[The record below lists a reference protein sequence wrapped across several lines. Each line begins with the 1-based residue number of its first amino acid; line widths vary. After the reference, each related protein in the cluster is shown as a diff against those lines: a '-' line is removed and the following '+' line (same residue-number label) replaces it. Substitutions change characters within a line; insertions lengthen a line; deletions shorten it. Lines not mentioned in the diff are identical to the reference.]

1 MAATEPRLTV
11 ISGAFGTGKTEIA
24 INLALELRAQGHGP
38 VTLVDLDI
46 VNLYF
51 RSRQKAYELEQLGI
65 RVISSV
71 EGMENADLP
80 ALSPEINACFD
91 RKDGPVVFDLGGS
104 DLGGLVAA
112 YLHRG
117 FAAEPSRHWLVVN
130 PYRPFNQT
138 AEATVDMAQR
148 IEARSRL
155 PITGHDCEPAPHRGD
170 DAGDHPGGI
179 REGAR
184 GEAVP
189 AGVPGGDGGLL
200 HPGAFDDL
208 GVPVMVIRK
217 QMKQPWEPGGIMM
230 AGKKGKDDAH
240 DRDQRGQVQGVLAVR
255 PRLSHTRHRDG
266 EAPEREG
273 VLPGRLHGRQV
284 HGLQGVRAD
293 LPGYLHRDLQ
303 VGRGWARPRQGVA
316 LI

>member
-1 MAATEPRLTV
+1 MTHDSRGAGLRAGEADPRLTV

-24 INLALELRAQGHGP
+24 INLALELRSKVQDA

-51 RSRQKAYELEQLGI
+51 RSRQKAYELEALGI

-104 DLGGLVAA
+104 DLGGVVAA

-117 FAAEPSRHWLVVN
+117 FASEPCRHWLVVN
-130 PYRPFNQT
+130 PYRPFNET
-138 AEATVDMAQR
+138 AAATLDMAQR

-155 PITGHDCEPAPHRGD
+155 PITGMIANPHLIAETTPAI
-170 DAGDHPGGI
+170 I
-179 REGAR
+179 REGFAR
-184 GEAVP
+184 VLEVSQYPLVCLAVMEEFYS
-189 AGVPGGDGGLL
+189 
-200 HPGAFDDL
+200 PGAFDDL
-208 GVPVMVIRK
+208 GVPVMVLRK

-230 AGKKGKDDAH
+230 AGKRGK
-240 DRDQRGQVQGVLAVR
+240 
-255 PRLSHTRHRDG
+255 PRC
-266 EAPEREG
+266 P
-273 VLPGRLHGRQV
+273 
-284 HGLQGVRAD
+284 
-293 LPGYLHRDLQ
+293 
-303 VGRGWARPRQGVA
+303 
-316 LI
+316 

>member
-1 MAATEPRLTV
+1 MIDPGPRLTV

-24 INLALELRAQGHGP
+24 INLALKLRAEGRDP

-104 DLGGLVAA
+104 DLGGTVVA

-117 FAAEPSRHWLVVN
+117 FASEPSHHWLVVN

-138 AEATVDMAQR
+138 AEATVEMAER
-148 IEARSRL
+148 IAARARL
-155 PITGHDCEPAPHRGD
+155 PITGMIANPHLINETT
-170 DAGDHPGGI
+170 PEVI
-179 REGAR
+179 REGLAKVR
-184 GEAVP
+184 EVTRYP
-189 AGVPGGDGGLL
+189 LVYLSVMEEFYV
-200 HPGAFDDL
+200 PGAFDDL
-208 GVPVMVIRK
+208 GVPVMVIGK

-230 AGKKGKDDAH
+230 AGKRGK
-240 DRDQRGQVQGVLAVR
+240 RC
-255 PRLSHTRHRDG
+255 P
-266 EAPEREG
+266 
-273 VLPGRLHGRQV
+273 
-284 HGLQGVRAD
+284 
-293 LPGYLHRDLQ
+293 
-303 VGRGWARPRQGVA
+303 
-316 LI
+316 

>member
-1 MAATEPRLTV
+1 MIDAGPRLTV

-24 INLALELRAQGHGP
+24 INLALKLRAEGRDP

-104 DLGGLVAA
+104 DLGGTVAA

-117 FAAEPSRHWLVVN
+117 FASEPSHHWLVVN

-138 AEATVDMAQR
+138 AEATVEMAER
-148 IEARSRL
+148 IAARARL
-155 PITGHDCEPAPHRGD
+155 PITGMIANPHLINETTSEI
-170 DAGDHPGGI
+170 I
-179 REGAR
+179 REGLAR
-184 GEAVP
+184 VREVTRYP
-189 AGVPGGDGGLL
+189 LVYLSVMEEFYV
-200 HPGAFDDL
+200 PGAFDDL
-208 GVPVMVIRK
+208 GVPVMVIGK

-230 AGKKGKDDAH
+230 AGKRGK
-240 DRDQRGQVQGVLAVR
+240 RC
-255 PRLSHTRHRDG
+255 P
-266 EAPEREG
+266 
-273 VLPGRLHGRQV
+273 
-284 HGLQGVRAD
+284 
-293 LPGYLHRDLQ
+293 
-303 VGRGWARPRQGVA
+303 
-316 LI
+316 

>member
-1 MAATEPRLTV
+1 MTTGRGAGLPGLSGVEGRAGDSASRLTV

-24 INLALELRAQGHGP
+24 INLAISLREQGHEM

-65 RVISSV
+65 RVVSSV

-80 ALSPEINACFD
+80 ALSPAINACFD

-104 DLGGLVAA
+104 DLGGVVAS
-112 YLHRG
+112 YFHRG
-117 FAAEPSRHWLVVN
+117 FSGEPYRHWLVVN

-138 AEATVDMAQR
+138 AEATIAMAEQ

-155 PITGHDCEPAPHRGD
+155 PITGMIANPHLIGETTPAI
-170 DAGDHPGGI
+170 I
-179 REGAR
+179 REGFAEVR
-184 GEAVP
+184 KITRYPLVCLSVMEEFSS
-189 AGVPGGDGGLL
+189 
-200 HPGAFDDL
+200 PGAFDDL

-230 AGKKGKDDAH
+230 AGKRGK
-240 DRDQRGQVQGVLAVR
+240 RC
-255 PRLSHTRHRDG
+255 P
-266 EAPEREG
+266 
-273 VLPGRLHGRQV
+273 
-284 HGLQGVRAD
+284 
-293 LPGYLHRDLQ
+293 
-303 VGRGWARPRQGVA
+303 
-316 LI
+316 

>member
-1 MAATEPRLTV
+1 MPATEPRLTV

-24 INLALELRAQGHGP
+24 INLALQLRGDGRGR

-80 ALSPEINACFD
+80 ALSPEISACFD

-104 DLGGLVAA
+104 DLGGVVAA

-117 FAAEPSRHWLVVN
+117 FASEPSRHWFVVN

-138 AEATVDMAQR
+138 AEAILEMAQR

-155 PITGHDCEPAPHRGD
+155 PITGMIANPHLINETT
-170 DAGDHPGGI
+170 PEII
-179 REGAR
+179 REGFAR
-184 GEAVP
+184 VLEVTQYP
-189 AGVPGGDGGLL
+189 IVCLSVMREF
-200 HPGAFDDL
+200 HTPGAFDDL
-208 GVPVMVIRK
+208 GVPVMVIGK

-230 AGKKGKDDAH
+230 AGKRGK
-240 DRDQRGQVQGVLAVR
+240 
-255 PRLSHTRHRDG
+255 PRC
-266 EAPEREG
+266 P
-273 VLPGRLHGRQV
+273 
-284 HGLQGVRAD
+284 
-293 LPGYLHRDLQ
+293 
-303 VGRGWARPRQGVA
+303 
-316 LI
+316 

>member
-1 MAATEPRLTV
+1 MGGILDTGRRLTV

-24 INLALELRAQGHGP
+24 INLAVQLRRQGHDH

-71 EGMENADLP
+71 DGMENADLP

-117 FAAEPSRHWLVVN
+117 FASEPSDHWLVVN

-138 AEATVDMAQR
+138 AEATIEMAEL
-148 IEARSRL
+148 IAARSRL
-155 PITGHDCEPAPHRGD
+155 PITGMIANPHLIG
-170 DAGDHPGGI
+170 
-179 REGAR
+179 ETT
-184 GEAVP
+184 EAVIRDGFRVVREVTRYP
-189 AGVPGGDGGLL
+189 LVCLSVMEEYHAPGR
-200 HPGAFDDL
+200 FDDL
-208 GVPVMVIRK
+208 GVPVLVIGK
-217 QMKQPWEPGGIMM
+217 QMKQPWEAGGIMM
-230 AGKKGKDDAH
+230 AGKRGK
-240 DRDQRGQVQGVLAVR
+240 RC
-255 PRLSHTRHRDG
+255 P
-266 EAPEREG
+266 
-273 VLPGRLHGRQV
+273 
-284 HGLQGVRAD
+284 
-293 LPGYLHRDLQ
+293 
-303 VGRGWARPRQGVA
+303 
-316 LI
+316 

>member
-1 MAATEPRLTV
+1 MINAGPRLTV

-24 INLALELRAQGHGP
+24 INLALKLRAEGRDP

-104 DLGGLVAA
+104 DLGGTVAA

-117 FAAEPSRHWLVVN
+117 FASEPSHHWLVVN

-138 AEATVDMAQR
+138 AEATVEMAER
-148 IEARSRL
+148 IAARARL
-155 PITGHDCEPAPHRGD
+155 PITGMIANPHLINETT
-170 DAGDHPGGI
+170 PEVI
-179 REGAR
+179 REGLAR
-184 GEAVP
+184 VREVTRYP
-189 AGVPGGDGGLL
+189 LVYLSVMEEFYV
-200 HPGAFDDL
+200 PGAFDDL
-208 GVPVMVIRK
+208 GVPVMVIGK

-230 AGKKGKDDAH
+230 AGKRGK
-240 DRDQRGQVQGVLAVR
+240 RC
-255 PRLSHTRHRDG
+255 P
-266 EAPEREG
+266 
-273 VLPGRLHGRQV
+273 
-284 HGLQGVRAD
+284 
-293 LPGYLHRDLQ
+293 
-303 VGRGWARPRQGVA
+303 
-316 LI
+316 

>member
-24 INLALELRAQGHGP
+24 INLALELRAQTQGP

-104 DLGGLVAA
+104 DLGGLVAS

-117 FAAEPSRHWLVVN
+117 LAAEPSRHWLVVN
-130 PYRPFNQT
+130 PYRPFNGT
-138 AEATVDMAQR
+138 PAATLDMAQR

-155 PITGHDCEPAPHRGD
+155 PITGMIANPHLIAETTPAI
-170 DAGDHPGGI
+170 I
-179 REGAR
+179 REGFASVR
-184 GEAVP
+184 QVTQYPLVCLAVMADFYTPGE
-189 AGVPGGDGGLL
+189 
-200 HPGAFDDL
+200 FDDL

-230 AGKKGKDDAH
+230 AGRRGKK
-240 DRDQRGQVQGVLAVR
+240 RC
-255 PRLSHTRHRDG
+255 P
-266 EAPEREG
+266 
-273 VLPGRLHGRQV
+273 
-284 HGLQGVRAD
+284 
-293 LPGYLHRDLQ
+293 
-303 VGRGWARPRQGVA
+303 
-316 LI
+316 

>member
-1 MAATEPRLTV
+1 MSAMTGGDPRLTV

-24 INLALELRAQGHGP
+24 INLAIKLREQGHER

-71 EGMENADLP
+71 EGMQNADLP

-104 DLGGLVAA
+104 DLGGLVAS
-112 YLHRG
+112 YFHRG
-117 FAAEPSRHWLVVN
+117 FAGEPCRHWLVVN

-138 AEATVDMAQR
+138 AEATIDMAEK

-155 PITGHDCEPAPHRGD
+155 PITGMIANPHMMTETT
-170 DAGDHPGGI
+170 PELI
-179 REGAR
+179 REGFAR
-184 GEAVP
+184 VMAITRYPLVSLAVMEEYYRE
-189 AGVPGGDGGLL
+189 
-200 HPGAFDDL
+200 GAFDDL
-208 GVPVMVIRK
+208 GVPLLVIGK

-230 AGKKGKDDAH
+230 AGRRGK
-240 DRDQRGQVQGVLAVR
+240 RC
-255 PRLSHTRHRDG
+255 P
-266 EAPEREG
+266 
-273 VLPGRLHGRQV
+273 
-284 HGLQGVRAD
+284 
-293 LPGYLHRDLQ
+293 
-303 VGRGWARPRQGVA
+303 
-316 LI
+316 

>member
-24 INLALELRAQGHGP
+24 INLAIQLREQGHER

-65 RVISSV
+65 RVVSSI

-91 RKDGPVVFDLGGS
+91 RRDGPVVFDLGGS

-117 FAAEPSRHWLVVN
+117 FAREPSHHWLVVN

-138 AEATVDMAQR
+138 AEATLEMAGR
-148 IEARSRL
+148 IAEKARL
-155 PITGHDCEPAPHRGD
+155 PITGMIANPHLIGETT
-170 DAGDHPGGI
+170 PEII
-179 REGAR
+179 REGLGR
-184 GEAVP
+184 VREVTRYP
-189 AGVPGGDGGLL
+189 LMFLSVMEEFYV
-200 HPGAFDDL
+200 PGAFDDL

-230 AGKKGKDDAH
+230 AGKRGK
-240 DRDQRGQVQGVLAVR
+240 RC
-255 PRLSHTRHRDG
+255 P
-266 EAPEREG
+266 
-273 VLPGRLHGRQV
+273 
-284 HGLQGVRAD
+284 
-293 LPGYLHRDLQ
+293 
-303 VGRGWARPRQGVA
+303 
-316 LI
+316 